1 MSINMS
7 GTVVV
12 PRNFR
17 MLEDIEQG
25 QKTGNDGAMSHQ
37 DDSDINLTQWTGMI
51 QEFEKSL
58 FSEER
63 LDASSPDLWPEQIPG
78 ITDFLARS
86 SPINTE
92 MFNNETLVGEKPET
106 PEWLAD
112 LDQDDINML
121 HGFGS
126 LTTFALLD
134 RVKELQDLSFQLG
147 LEESREM
154 TRGRLLGVLSSENNP
169 PSTSSGQVYS
179 RD

>member
-63 LDASSPDLWPEQIPG
+63 LDASSPDLWPEQSKPDNIG
-78 ITDFLARS
+78 YFSIVFQCYLQFSRFLYIS
-86 SPINTE
+86 SW
-92 MFNNETLVGEKPET
+92 NNRFP
-106 PEWLAD
+106 
-112 LDQDDINML
+112 
-121 HGFGS
+121 
-126 LTTFALLD
+126 
-134 RVKELQDLSFQLG
+134 
-147 LEESREM
+147 
-154 TRGRLLGVLSSENNP
+154 SS
-169 PSTSSGQVYS
+169 
-179 RD
+179 

>member
-1 MSINMS
+1 MFLN
-7 GTVVV
+7 
-12 PRNFR
+12 
-17 MLEDIEQG
+17 
-25 QKTGNDGAMSHQ
+25 
-37 DDSDINLTQWTGMI
+37 
-51 QEFEKSL
+51 EKSPVEGRKQAQRNSTRTKNNNKPNESPEMNNFEIPCLFENELEKYL

-78 ITDFLARS
+78 MTDFLARS
-86 SPINTE
+86 SPINSE
-92 MFNNETLVGEKPET
+92 LFHSDTLVGEKQET
-106 PEWLAD
+106 PEWLRE

-154 TRGRLLGVLSSENNP
+154 TRGRFLGVLSSENNP
-169 PSTSSGQVYS
+169 PSTSSGS
-179 RD
+179 LFNRD